1 MKTVILGAGISG
13 LATAWR
19 LKQANPS
26 LDLTILETSARAGG
40 WIQTID
46 HEGFLFELGPR
57 SCRTRGAGHHTLQL
71 VEELGL
77 CQEVVGADPAARHRY
92 LWKDQQLKLLPS
104 SLWSFLT
111 SSLTHPLIP
120 VLWKEWWRKPLH
132 KEDESIAAFMTR
144 RFSQETLDV
153 FMDPLLSGIYAG
165 DPDRLS
171 IRSCFPD
178 LYRWEQEH
186 GSVMRGVFKK
196 SSPKEMTPFVKEMS
210 AHSLFTFRK
219 GMETLTNC
227 LAEMLA
233 PHIIYNAPVESLD
246 IRKEQVDIRS
256 KEAIFNATQVIS
268 TLPVHALNAV
278 LPQLKTVAIPYA
290 SVAVVCLGYRRKV
303 NARQGFGYLI
313 PSSEQ
318 EKILGVV
325 WDSSAFPGQNRQ
337 DEETRLT
344 VMIGGTRMADFDSY
358 SKVDFERMALE
369 AVSCHMGIEQLPDA
383 IYTHIAR
390 QAIPQ
395 YPVGH
400 HKLIEQAK
408 KIIPS
413 SIVLGGTAFHGVS
426 VNDCIAE
433 SCKKS
438 PLLKF

>member
-26 LDLTILETSARAGG
+26 IDLTILEASSRAGG

-57 SCRTRGAGHHTLQL
+57 SCRSRGAGHHTLQL
-71 VEELGL
+71 LEELGL
-77 CQEVVGADPAARHRY
+77 CQEVVGADPTARHRY

-104 SLWSFLT
+104 SLWGFLT
-111 SSLTHPLIP
+111 SPLTRPLLR
-120 VLWKEWWRKPLH
+120 VLWKEWWRKPLY

-153 FMDPLLSGIYAG
+153 FMDPLISGIYAG
-165 DPDRLS
+165 DPGELS
-171 IRSCFPD
+171 MRSCFPE

-196 SSPKEMTPFVKEMS
+196 SSPKEMTPFMKEMS
-210 AHSLFTFRK
+210 THSLFTFRR
-219 GMETLTNC
+219 GMETLTKC
-227 LAEMLA
+227 LAEKLA

-246 IRKEQVDIRS
+246 IQKGQVNIRS
-256 KEAIFNATQVIS
+256 KEAVFNATQVIS
-268 TLPVHALNAV
+268 TLPMHVLATV
-278 LPQLKTVAIPYA
+278 LPQLETVSIPYA
-290 SVAVVCLGYRRKV
+290 SVAVVCLGYRGKV
-303 NARQGFGYLI
+303 NAKQGFGYLI

-325 WDSSAFPGQNRQ
+325 WDSSAFPSQNLQ
-337 DEETRLT
+337 DNETRLT

-358 SKVDFERMALE
+358 IKLDFERIALE
-369 AVSCHMGIEQLPDA
+369 AVSRHMGIEQLPDA

-390 QAIPQ
+390 KAIPQ
-395 YPVGH
+395 YPVDH

-408 KIIPS
+408 KTIPASII
-413 SIVLGGTAFHGVS
+413 LGGTAFHGVS

-433 SCKKS
+433 SSKVS
-438 PLLKF
+438 HFSLR